1 MAFNVLVTHL
11 AEKLP
16 LIASSSKISDEK
28 NWPVPKKINVPLQL
42 LVDFLIDRD
51 RCKYPVRIFDIEAQ
65 D

>member
-1 MAFNVLVTHL
+1 MAFNALVTHL

-16 LIASSSKISDEK
+16 IIAVSSKISGEK
-28 NWPVPKKINVPLQL
+28 NWPVPTKINTPVQL

-51 RCKYPVRIFDIEAQ
+51 RCKYPVRVLNIQAQ

>member
-16 LIASSSKISDEK
+16 LIASSSKTSDEK
-28 NWPVPKKINVPLQL
+28 NRLVPTKINMPVQL

-51 RCKYPVRIFDIEAQ
+51 RCKYPVRVFDIQPQ

>member
-16 LIASSSKISDEK
+16 LIASSYKTSDEK
-28 NWPVPKKINVPLQL
+28 KRLVITKINIPVQL
-42 LVDFLIDRD
+42 LVDFLTDRD
-51 RCKYPVRIFDIEAQ
+51 RCKYPVRIFDIQAQ

>member
-1 MAFNVLVTHL
+1 MAFNILVTHL

-42 LVDFLIDRD
+42 LSHLI
-51 RCKYPVRIFDIEAQ
+51 PGAPH
-65 D
+65 